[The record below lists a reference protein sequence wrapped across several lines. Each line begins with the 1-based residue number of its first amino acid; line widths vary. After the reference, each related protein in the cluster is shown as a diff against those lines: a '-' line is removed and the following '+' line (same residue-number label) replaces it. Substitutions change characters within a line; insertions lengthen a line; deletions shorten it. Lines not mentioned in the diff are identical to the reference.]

1 MRPAAA
7 ELESQCA
14 RNRRPAPTRSLWSA
28 SVRVAGRPREARVRR
43 SLHRPRRD
51 PHVLRVQPEAA
62 APSLALRLSRT
73 RTRRKSPVPVP
84 PIPGL
89 AGKRGGN
96 FQFPTR
102 PGTGIGK
109 SPVSRFGRRET
120 GIGVPGPGHPGA
132 AAGGPGGPAG
142 ISSVVWAQCPGP
154 QAHRARRPSGCP
166 TAPTAVLPRAP
177 RAQPEGAPVA
187 RGRRAAPPARVRPL
201 AAGAA
206 HWPRPP
212 GQAGPGQDASRSG
225 QVRSGLLLGQSL
237 GPSESQGS
245 LCCPFRAPSLEI

>member
-109 SPVSRFGRRET
+109 SPVSRFGRET
-120 GIGVPGPGHPGA
+120 GIGVPA
-132 AAGGPGGPAG
+132 
-142 ISSVVWAQCPGP
+142 GP
-154 QAHRARRPSGCP
+154 QAHRAVSEGPRPSGCP

-177 RAQPEGAPVA
+177 RAQGAPVA
-187 RGRRAAPPARVRPL
+187 RGPGPALPRRCTRAHWQPAPPT
-201 AAGAA
+201 
-206 HWPRPP
+206 
-212 GQAGPGQDASRSG
+212 GPGRRRRRG
-225 QVRSGLLLGQSL
+225 RP
-237 GPSESQGS
+237 GPGKM
-245 LCCPFRAPSLEI
+245 RA